1 MNKDT
6 IKLVDECTAKITK
19 LAEEQDELFA
29 KLVSDVGNTDES
41 FVDAM
46 FDYCY
51 NGGEYTKRFF
61 KKLVDKAQED

>member
-1 MNKDT
+1 
-6 IKLVDECTAKITK
+6 
-19 LAEEQDELFA
+19 
-29 KLVSDVGNTDES
+29 
-41 FVDAM
+41 M